1 MTKVI
6 TVSNQ
11 KGGVAKTTTSL
22 NFAVELGNREYKV
35 LLIDFDTQGN
45 LSRASGAFKGENI
58 DLLEDTIATSINDL
72 INDNDFG
79 LYIYKTG
86 NKNVEIIPC
95 NISMAQTKMMLS
107 LALARESMMKKIVER
122 IKRFNSFDYI
132 IIDSAPSLDI
142 DLINCFVASDEVLI
156 TATPDTFSLSGTKAL
171 IDSINKVKN
180 NLNSNLKIA
189 GVLVTQVDRRTNFA
203 KDMVYTLRG
212 IWGNEIDIYN
222 TEIPIS
228 VKIKESQAVG
238 MAISEYEKN
247 NKVAVAYSSFTDEY
261 LNKSRE
267 AKM

>member
-6 TVSNQ
+6 TISNQ
-11 KGGVAKTTTSL
+11 KGGVGKTTTSL
-22 NFAVELGNREYKV
+22 NFAMELGNRGHKV
-35 LLIDFDTQGN
+35 LLIDFDSQGN

-58 DLLEDTIATSINDL
+58 DLLEDTIATSINNM
-72 INDNDFG
+72 INDKDFV
-79 LYIYKTG
+79 LSIYKTE
-86 NKNVEIIPC
+86 NKNVDIIPC

-122 IKRFNSFDYI
+122 IKSLETYNYI

-203 KDMVYTLRG
+203 KDMVCTLRD
-212 IWGNEIDIYN
+212 IWGDEINIYD

-228 VKIKESQAVG
+228 VKVKESQAVG
-238 MAISEYEKN
+238 MPISEYEKN

-261 LNKSRE
+261 LNNSRKE
-267 AKM
+267 EK